1 MKYKNQPSELL
12 QTWILFSRWCVV
24 PILVEFAW
32 FGRKIIKFC
41 QCTFLLCC
49 NYISSEKCVALHSSI
64 SKALDLSM
72 LCAKFALN
80 LLSTCSSGEGDDD
93 VIRLKRRQRRQ
104 GWKNLDEKRRLRRA
118 KIYPNRRYQCRF
130 KVGAKPKK
138 RFLSQLFSIYLS
150 KIIKKE
156 EG

>member
-24 PILVEFAW
+24 PSLVEFAW
-32 FGRKIIKFC
+32 FGRKIIQFC

-49 NYISSEKCVALHSSI
+49 NYISLEKCVALHSNI
-64 SKALDLSM
+64 SKALHLSV

-80 LLSTCSSGEGDDD
+80 LLSSSGEGDED

-104 GWKNLDEKRRLRRA
+104 GWKNLDEKLRPRRA

-138 RFLSQLFSIYLS
+138 GFCPNYFLSILA
-150 KIIKKE
+150 K
-156 EG
+156 